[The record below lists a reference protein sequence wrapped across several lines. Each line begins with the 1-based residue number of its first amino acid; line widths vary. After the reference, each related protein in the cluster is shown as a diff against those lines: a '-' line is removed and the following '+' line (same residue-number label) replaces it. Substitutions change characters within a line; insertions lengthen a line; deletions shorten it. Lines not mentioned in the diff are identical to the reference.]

1 MSSPIVEGEKAAI
14 WGIFHLAGIGIAKL
28 VTGIF
33 TGMTVLIADAV
44 NSFADTLGVFGAYIG
59 LRVSRKSADQ
69 HFKYGYYK
77 VETFMAFLISVGIT
91 YVGYLLAV
99 RSVQILIAPTVGH
112 NRVFAITI
120 AIIGIMSSYRLY
132 KHLKKAGKKANS
144 LSLIAVANEK
154 RMDILSGTAVLISII
169 ANYQEIPYIEGIVS
183 GIISV
188 LILKVGV
195 TSAKESLFYLL
206 DYWDDPVL
214 SRKIGKILHKN
225 KKLIRDV
232 KKLKLRRA
240 GTFIFGQA
248 FVEINPFAGL
258 QDLREELN
266 FLREKIKKVDP
277 YIKDFAIYTH
287 IPEAKKIKIAVPI
300 SEGKTLKAT
309 VASTLPTTKGYMFV
323 EVEGNNFEK
332 FYFKKLSE
340 PQKTPLELSNF
351 LKAEEVNV
359 VVDNRLSTLVY
370 YNLRRTH
377 HILIYPN
384 FPDIKTVK
392 DAVKLFLIDE

>member
-1 MSSPIVEGEKAAI
+1 MSSSIVEGEKAAI
-14 WGIFHLAGIGIAKL
+14 RGIFHLAAIGIAKL

-33 TGMTVLIADAV
+33 TGMTVLITDAV
-44 NSFADTLGVFGAYIG
+44 NSFADTLGVFGAYVG

-77 VETFMAFLISVGIT
+77 VETFMAFIISVGIA
-91 YVGYLLAV
+91 YLGYLLAV
-99 RSVQILIAPTVGH
+99 RSARILVEPTVGEH
-112 NRVFAITI
+112 RVFAITI
-120 AIIGIMSSYRLY
+120 AVIGIMSSYRLY
-132 KHLKKAGKKANS
+132 KRLKKAGEKANS
-144 LSLIAVANEK
+144 LSLIATANEK
-154 RMDILSGTAVLISII
+154 KMDLLTGTAVLVSVI
-169 ANYQEIPYIEGIVS
+169 ANYREIPYIEGIVS

-188 LILKVGV
+188 LILKVGI
-195 TSAKESLFYLL
+195 TSAKEALFYLL

-214 SRKIGKILHKN
+214 SRKISKILHKN
-225 KKLIRDV
+225 KKLVREV

-240 GTFIFGQA
+240 GTFVFGQA

-266 FLREKIKKVDP
+266 FLREKIKQIDP
-277 YIKDFAIYTH
+277 HIKDFAIYTH

-300 SEGKTLKAT
+300 SGGRTLKAK
-309 VASTLPTTKGYMFV
+309 VASTLPATKAYLFA
-323 EVEGNNFEK
+323 EIDGNK
-332 FYFKKLSE
+332 VAKYHCKKLPES
-340 PQKTPLELSNF
+340 KKKPLELSNF
-351 LKAEEVNV
+351 LKEEEVNV

-384 FPDIKTVK
+384 FPDIKTVE
-392 DAVKLFLIDE
+392 DALKLFLIDE